1 MTTKATQGYSRAFW
15 VSNTVEMFERMAY
28 YAIFIV
34 ITLYLSN
41 TLGFNDLEA
50 SMISGL
56 FSGGLYLLP
65 IFTGAYA
72 DKIGF
77 RRALIIAFTL
87 LTVGYLGLAM
97 LPTFLQSAG
106 LVEYGEVTRFNGLPD
121 SSLRWIIVPIM
132 IIIVVGGSI
141 IKSTI
146 SASVAK
152 ETTSENRARG
162 YSIFY
167 MLVNIGSFSGK
178 SIIDPLRHLIG
189 EQAYITINYFS
200 AFMTLA
206 AFLAVIFLYRSVHTA
221 GEGKSMRDIGAGFV
235 RVFTNWRLVALIII
249 VTGFWI
255 VQQQL
260 YATMPKYVIRMAGE
274 AARPGWIANVN
285 PLVVV
290 CCVGFITRLMAKRS
304 AITSI
309 TIGMFLIPLSATL
322 MAFGNLLGNDIF
334 AGISNITLMMI
345 VGIVFQALAECF
357 ISPRYLEYFSL
368 QAPKGEEGLYLG
380 FSHLDSFLSSIFGFG
395 ISGILLTKYCP
406 DPALF
411 ESRAAWEAASANA
424 HYIWYYFAA
433 IGLISAISLLIFA
446 LITRHIDRKK
456 RIEAA

>member
-34 ITLYLSN
+34 ITLYLSK

-200 AFMTLA
+200 AL
-206 AFLAVIFLYRSVHTA
+206 
-221 GEGKSMRDIGAGFV
+221 GCD
-235 RVFTNWRLVALIII
+235 
-249 VTGFWI
+249 
-255 VQQQL
+255 
-260 YATMPKYVIRMAGE
+260 
-274 AARPGWIANVN
+274 
-285 PLVVV
+285 
-290 CCVGFITRLMAKRS
+290 
-304 AITSI
+304 
-309 TIGMFLIPLSATL
+309 IPLS
-322 MAFGNLLGNDIF
+322 LGAHRRRGQEHARHWRRLCACVHQLAIGGAHHHCHRILDC
-334 AGISNITLMMI
+334 AAA
-345 VGIVFQALAECF
+345 ALCHYAKICYPHGGRSG
-357 ISPRYLEYFSL
+357 SP
-368 QAPKGEEGLYLG
+368 G
-380 FSHLDSFLSSIFGFG
+380 LDSQCESACGGVLCG
-395 ISGILLTKYCP
+395 IYHPTHG
-406 DPALF
+406 
-411 ESRAAWEAASANA
+411 
-424 HYIWYYFAA
+424 
-433 IGLISAISLLIFA
+433 
-446 LITRHIDRKK
+446 
-456 RIEAA
+456 